1 VGKRKDGQ
9 PMGRVIS
16 TQPDPEVVRTSFR
29 GIRPVLYEFF
39 TARNTRQARAA
50 AVKRLALQPGDVVI
64 DLGCGTGLSL
74 RRLVS
79 AVGSEGRVIAVDAS
93 PDMLARARRR
103 VEAAGWRNVELVE
116 AFAQDFQ
123 PRAPVDGVLACNVN
137 QLICSLEVV
146 QNAVAWLKPGG
157 RFVATGGL
165 RGHGFGGFVQ
175 SLMTR
180 VMVPIV
186 QRERSAVRWILHERP
201 WQELERVLGPLEV
214 EYFLNGGAFVA
225 RGVRLPASDAK
236 AE

>member
-1 VGKRKDGQ
+1 
-9 PMGRVIS
+9 MGRVIS

-29 GIRPVLYEFF
+29 GIRPRFYDFF
-39 TARNTRQARAA
+39 TAGVTREYRAVAVERLSLRPGNT
-50 AVKRLALQPGDVVI
+50 VI

-74 RRLVS
+74 GLLAR
-79 AVGSEGRVIAVDAS
+79 AVGPKGHVIGVDAS
-93 PDMLARARRR
+93 LDMLVRARQR
-103 VEAAGWRNVELVE
+103 VEAAGWGNVELVE

-123 PRAPVDGVLACNVN
+123 PQSPVDGVLACNVN